1 MQKLLVVE
9 DEQDF
14 RPQTESWKMILHRK
28 KNWKRCGQTS
38 FPPYRMSLKRR

>member
-28 KNWKRCGQTS
+28 RTGKDADRLL
-38 FPPYRMSLKRR
+38 FRRIA